1 MSDTTTAETAKVD
14 AGFVGLAYVSDEHPG
29 ISRKKRGGS
38 FRYVGLDGN
47 IIRDRSV
54 LQRIRS
60 IVIPPAWMDVWI
72 SPSAKGHIQATGR
85 DDRGR
90 KQYRYHP
97 DFRAIRDGNKYEHI
111 VVFGAALVKLRR
123 QVNRDMSRHGLTR
136 AKVIATVVY
145 LLDATLIRVGN
156 SSYARENGSFGLT
169 TLRSDHV
176 KIGGAALRFE
186 FKGKSGKTWR
196 LQMHDR
202 RVARIVKSCQ
212 DLPGQDLFQY
222 VDQTGARASIGSAH
236 VNDYLRQTTGRDI
249 TAKDFRTWAGTVL
262 AGTALRELEPFDTE
276 ATAKANVRAAI
287 ERVAARLGNTPT
299 VCRKCYIHPAI
310 LDAYFNGAL
319 FSSPK
324 RRAATKIREDRAA
337 MKPEEVAIYHFLRHH
352 LRHKTSRIVSD
363 RRSRHPVSAPRSGPP
378 QKVAA

>member
-14 AGFVGLAYVSDEHPG
+14 AGFVGLAYVSDEYPG

-236 VNDYLRQTTGRDI
+236 VNDYLRQTTGRDMHN
-249 TAKDFRTWAGTVL
+249 AAGVGEEIWDEVADL
-262 AGTALRELEPFDTE
+262 GNDSAE
-276 ATAKANVRAAI
+276 
-287 ERVAARLGNTPT
+287 AARDAAHMGVSTLENEIKRNPLRSVLVALG
-299 VCRKCYIHPAI
+299 VGFIVGM
-310 LDAYFNGAL
+310 LG
-319 FSSPK
+319 
-324 RRAATKIREDRAA
+324 
-337 MKPEEVAIYHFLRHH
+337 
-352 LRHKTSRIVSD
+352 HK
-363 RRSRHPVSAPRSGPP
+363 
-378 QKVAA
+378 